1 MWSDGAPGTGGAA
14 GGGAGAR
21 ALPAGQAGSF
31 WPRRTRRSPCRSAR
45 WQVTASPRRAGPPW
59 ARGEPGKQPRWHEVH
74 GRGHETVPHADEARF
89 HRELLMQALRNY
101 PAILSGNSLTAVVQT
116 IKGLRK
122 RKQITSHTQ
131 GLRVACGRDGGA
143 TGPAGSGA
151 AGERTPCPAG
161 ATARP
166 SAPAGRPPARG
177 REGRAQLRR
186 CRTADHLLASRGAK
200 HRGRLRRK
208 GQGEADIGRA
218 DLPCHPG
225 PHARWPS
232 ALQGV
237 PQADPR
243 LAQGGAALSPSPG
256 GRNQTPPSGRPR
268 LDTGRYPETQAL
280 GRQREE
286 EYRGAPWPPS
296 QRDAGCLP
304 THRDPVPH
312 AARPCP
318 ARAAGGLQR
327 RVPVAIHAPGARA
340 VLRATGGVA
349 SQGCCVAAVCEPVLG
364 AGQLCPLPR
373 HARTRRKRV

>member
-143 TGPAGSGA
+143 AGPAGSGA

-186 CRTADHLLASRGAK
+186 CRTADHLLASRGLSTGVAFAGRDRGK
-200 HRGRLRRK
+200 RTSGGLTCLATLALMPGGLLPYRVCPKQTHDWHRVGW
-208 GQGEADIGRA
+208 
-218 DLPCHPG
+218 PCH
-225 PHARWPS
+225 
-232 ALQGV
+232 L
-237 PQADPR
+237 
-243 LAQGGAALSPSPG
+243 
-256 GRNQTPPSGRPR
+256 
-268 LDTGRYPETQAL
+268 
-280 GRQREE
+280 
-286 EYRGAPWPPS
+286 
-296 QRDAGCLP
+296 
-304 THRDPVPH
+304 
-312 AARPCP
+312 
-318 ARAAGGLQR
+318 
-327 RVPVAIHAPGARA
+327 
-340 VLRATGGVA
+340 
-349 SQGCCVAAVCEPVLG
+349 VLG
-364 AGQLCPLPR
+364 AGIRLLHRAVPD
-373 HARTRRKRV
+373 